1 MSVGKTGKQTMTPER
16 KWDPRLERRESDSRL
31 MAVLDTVVDAVITID
46 ETGIVQSFNRAAERI
61 FGYRVGEVVGRKVN
75 ILMPEPYHSEHDRY
89 LHNYLTTG
97 IRKIIGIGRE
107 VVGRRKDGSIFPM
120 ELAVSEARVGNRRI
134 FTGIIRDISE
144 RRQAEQERERLIA
157 ELEAKNAE
165 MERFTYTVSHDLKS
179 PLITI
184 RGFLG
189 LLEKDMAAGN
199 GQRLKEDIGH
209 IQEAVRRMQL
219 LLDELLTLS
228 RIGRL
233 STTLR
238 EIPLAELAWEA
249 VKQVAGQIAEG
260 RVQVTVAPELPTV
273 HGDYPRLLEVLQNL
287 LDNAVKFM
295 GEQTEPR
302 VEIGSRREGEETV
315 IFVRDNGI
323 GIDPRYH
330 QKIFGLFERLSAD
343 TEGTGIGLALVKR
356 IVEVHGGRIWVE
368 SAPGQGTTFYFTLPG
383 KESR

>member
-1 MSVGKTGKQTMTPER
+1 MEQSKER
-16 KWDPRLERRESDSRL
+16 QRNELARQEIDPRL
-31 MAVLDTVVDAVITID
+31 MAILNTVVDAIITIN
-46 ETGIVQSFNRAAERI
+46 EHAAVLSFNPAAERI
-61 FGYRVGEVVGRKVN
+61 FGYRADEVIGRNVN
-75 ILMPEPYHSEHDRY
+75 MLMPEPYHSEHDRY

-97 IRKIIGIGRE
+97 VRKIIGIGRE
-107 VVGRRKDGSIFPM
+107 VVGRRKEGTTFPM
-120 ELAVSEARVGNRRI
+120 ELAVSEAWVGDQHV

-144 RRQAEQERERLIA
+144 RRQAEEERERLFA
-157 ELEAKNAE
+157 ELETKAAE

-189 LLEKDMAAGN
+189 LLQKDVAAGDD
-199 GQRLKEDIGH
+199 RRMKEDIGH
-209 IQEAVRRMQL
+209 IQDAVRRMQM

-233 STTLR
+233 VNLPQA
-238 EIPLAELAWEA
+238 IDMNDLAREA
-249 VKQVAGQIAEG
+249 VAQVAGQIAEG
-260 RVQVTVAPELPTV
+260 GVEVAIAPDLPIIT
-273 HGDYPRLLEVLQNL
+273 GDRPRLLEVLQNL

-295 GEQTEPR
+295 GGQPQPR
-302 VEIGSRREGEETV
+302 VEIGVGKEGTETV
-315 IFVRDNGI
+315 FFVRDNGI

-356 IVEVHGGRIWVE
+356 IVEVHGGRIRVE
-368 SAPGQGTTFYFTLPG
+368 SAVGAGTTFFFTLPAQ
-383 KESR
+383 EHP

>member
-1 MSVGKTGKQTMTPER
+1 M
-16 KWDPRLERRESDSRL
+16 L
-31 MAVLDTVVDAVITID
+31 
-46 ETGIVQSFNRAAERI
+46 
-61 FGYRVGEVVGRKVN
+61 GRNVN

-89 LHNYLTTG
+89 LRNYLTTG
-97 IRKIIGIGRE
+97 IKKIIGIGRE
-107 VVGRRKDGSIFPM
+107 VVGRRCGGATFPM
-120 ELAVSEARVGNRRI
+120 ELAVSEAWVGERRI

-189 LLEKDMAAGN
+189 LLQKDVAAGDEK
-199 GQRLKEDIGH
+199 RIKEDMTH

-228 RIGRL
+228 RVGRISNPPQDIDMGQL
-233 STTLR
+233 VGQ
-238 EIPLAELAWEA
+238 A
-249 VKQVAGQIAEG
+249 VEQVAGQIAERG
-260 RVQVTVAPELPTV
+260 VQMVIAPDLPTA
-273 HGDYPRLLEVLQNL
+273 HGDYPRLLEVVQNL
-287 LDNAVKFM
+287 IDNAVKFM
-295 GEQTEPR
+295 GDQPR
-302 VEIGSRREGEETV
+302 PVVEVGAGQEGEETV
-315 IFVRDNGI
+315 FFVRDNGV
-323 GIDPRYH
+323 GIDPRYQ

-356 IVEVHGGRIWVE
+356 IIEVHGGRIWVE
-368 SAPGQGTTFYFTLPG
+368 STPGRGSTFYFSLP
-383 KESR
+383 SRSSDADA